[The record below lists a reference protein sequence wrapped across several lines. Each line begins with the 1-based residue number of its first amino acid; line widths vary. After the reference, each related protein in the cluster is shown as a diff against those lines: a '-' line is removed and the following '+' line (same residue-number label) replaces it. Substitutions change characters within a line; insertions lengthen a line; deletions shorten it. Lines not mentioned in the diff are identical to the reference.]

1 MIEPF
6 PETTPEAPA
15 LRAEGIGKSFGG
27 VAALSDVDL
36 TIRAGEI
43 LGLSG
48 ANGAG
53 KSTLINVLTGQLTP
67 DTGTLS
73 VKGVPV
79 TLDAPLRAAEH
90 GIGVVRQEL
99 DLVPDLTI
107 AENLALGDERR
118 FRRRGMLDR
127 ASMNEAASAAL
138 ARVGLDIP
146 PSKLVRDLA
155 IGDQQLVAAARALR
169 SSGTVLL
176 LDEPTSSLTP
186 FEAERLFTV
195 MRSLRD
201 DGVGVVFISHRLNEV
216 SELCDRVVVLRDG
229 RVAGEFG
236 VDAASMDD
244 IVEAMVPG
252 AQSITRRTDRPDIGD
267 VVLSAG
273 SLGVHGRKPLDL
285 ELRAGEVVGLFGL
298 VGAGKS
304 SLARVFAGLLP
315 PTSGTMT
322 IAGRAYRPRDAADAF
337 ALGIAYLSEDR
348 RSEGILPQLSV
359 RQNIVVRTPR
369 DTAPAGVLRSDAIT
383 HLVRE
388 MFDRL
393 RIKAASDSLD
403 IRDLSGGNQQ
413 KVLLARL
420 LAEDLRVLILDEP
433 THGIDVQAKHDLLTT
448 VGDLTRKGISV
459 LIVSSEIPELL
470 AACDRILVMR
480 KGDVVASLSAEEST
494 EQLLMSAATGGT
506 R

>member
-1 MIEPF
+1 MTSPLIEVDQG
-6 PETTPEAPA
+6 TPA
-15 LRAEGIGKSFGG
+15 LRVEGVGKSFGG
-27 VAALSDVDL
+27 VAALTGVDL
-36 TIRAGEI
+36 TIRAGEV
-43 LGLSG
+43 LGLAG

-53 KSTLINVLTGQLTP
+53 KSTLINVLTGQLIP

-73 VKGVPV
+73 VRGVEV
-79 TLDAPLRAAEH
+79 TLDAPRRAADH

-99 DLVPDLTI
+99 DLVPDLSI

-118 FRRRGMLDR
+118 FRRHGTLDR
-127 ASMNEAASAAL
+127 SAMSRAAAKAL
-138 ARVGLDIP
+138 KRVGLDLS
-146 PSKLVRDLA
+146 PSILVRDLA

-186 FEAERLFTV
+186 FEAERLFAV

-201 DGVGVVFISHRLNEV
+201 QGVGVVFISHRLNEV
-216 SELCDRVVVLRDG
+216 AELCDRVVVLRDG

-236 VDAASMDD
+236 VDAASMGDV
-244 IVEAMVPG
+244 VEAMVPG
-252 AQSITRRTDRPDIGD
+252 AQLLSRRMDRPALGGT
-267 VVLSAG
+267 VLSAAG
-273 SLGVHGRKPLDL
+273 LEVHGRAPIDFDL
-285 ELRAGEVVGLFGL
+285 RSGEVVGLFGL

-304 SLARVFAGLLP
+304 SLGRVLAGLMP
-315 PTSGTMT
+315 ASAGTMT
-322 IAGRAYRPRDAADAF
+322 ISGQPYRPRSAADAF
-337 ALGIAYLSEDR
+337 AVGVACLSEDR
-348 RSEGILPQLSV
+348 RSEGILPGLSV
-359 RQNIVVRTPR
+359 RQNITVRAPR
-369 DTAPAGVLRSDAIT
+369 DTARGGVLRDSAIT
-383 HLVRE
+383 RLVRE

-420 LAEDLRVLILDEP
+420 LAEELSVLILDEP
-433 THGIDVQAKHDLLTT
+433 THGIDVRAKHDLLTT
-448 VGDLTRKGISV
+448 VGELTRKGIAV
-459 LIVSSEIPELL
+459 LMVSSEIPELL

-480 KGDVVASLSAEEST
+480 KGRVVAELAADEAT